1 MVNPDAQSELNSD
14 LSNVPTWVTKV
25 LRITKKARQTAK
37 CMNSLCVSGRVQNI
51 DKNFRERARASWT
64 PQVFTALVIR
74 SITTK
79 FRS

>member
-37 CMNSLCVSGRVQNI
+37 CMNSLCVSGRVQHI
-51 DKNFRERARASWT
+51 GKNFCDRASASWKT
-64 PQVFTALVIR
+64 LI
-74 SITTK
+74 
-79 FRS
+79 FR